1 VAHDFNNLL
10 AAIQGHAELML
21 GQLPNG
27 MPLYRSATE
36 VHKAAARGAL
46 LTRQLLTFSRKE
58 VVAPNAFDLNLVVA
72 EMENMLRR
80 LIGEQIALTIQLADT
95 PLRARCDRGQLEQ
108 VLLNLAVNARDA
120 MPEGGP
126 LSIAVS
132 GVEVAELE
140 CKDDPDA
147 RPGPH
152 VVLVVRDEGSGMDEH
167 TLAHLFEPFFTT
179 KSAGKGTGLG
189 LSTVY
194 GIVQRAGGHIRVK
207 SAPGQGST
215 FTVYLPRVEEP
226 TAVEEPERP
235 VGEAIHGAETILV
248 VEDEDAVRSM
258 VREALEARG
267 YRVLVARNGVEALD
281 LAGRYGDYIDLLV
294 TDVIMP
300 QMNGAEL
307 AQRLAR
313 LRPGLRVL
321 FVSGYTDDAVIRV
334 GVLEQRTAFLQKPF
348 SLDVLGR
355 TVRDVLDKGPARS
368 SVDSASA
375 HS

>member
-1 VAHDFNNLL
+1 
-10 AAIQGHAELML
+10 ML
-21 GQLPNG
+21 GQLPQG
-27 MPLYRSATE
+27 LPLHRSATE

-80 LIGEQIALTIQLADT
+80 LIGEQIALTIRLTDT

-140 CKDDPDA
+140 CKDYPDA

-152 VVLVVRDEGSGMDEH
+152 VALVVRDEGSGMDEH

-215 FTVYLPRVEEP
+215 FTVYLPRVEQP